1 MNIPFDG
8 FALAA
13 NLIGGLALF
22 LFGMDILT
30 DALKSVAGSYLKTML
45 ARMTHNRFVGVAT
58 GAVVTAVI
66 QSSSITT
73 VLLVGFISAGLI
85 STSQSVAVIIGA
97 NIGTTVTAQ
106 LLAFKVTKLAL
117 PILAAGF
124 FTSFLAAREEWRQ
137 NGRIFLG
144 LGLVFF
150 GMAVMS
156 EAMTPLRDFKPFLD
170 FMVSIDHPLLAVLIG
185 ALFTAVVQSS
195 SATTGILLV
204 MAGQGLIGLEAA
216 IALSL
221 GANIGTCVTAYLAS
235 IGRPS
240 DAVRAALIHVLF
252 NVVGVLIWI
261 GFVEE
266 LAMFARHISPVH
278 SELTGH
284 ERAIAEMPRQI
295 ANVHTLFNVAN
306 AILFVGFTTQMTRL
320 VEWLVPDRPLAADTG
335 AEPKYLDEK
344 LLDTPELA
352 LDVARREIVR
362 LGGLV
367 SDMLEQAMPIAV
379 SGAPVQLRQLGVMDR
394 PVDLLHRSVIG
405 YLRKVS
411 LKSLLPAQSELLV
424 ALIHIANDLEQLG
437 DHIATRIV
445 TSATKRQ
452 QEHVVI
458 SSVTVTAI
466 ADLHAK
472 ILYALKQTLMAL
484 EEEDRAGAERT
495 RAMKQDLSETLEA
508 IAAHEIKRLQTD
520 EPRRLVTYARE
531 IELIGILDDIFR
543 ITRRIAATQTKIFD
557 TEQRG
562 TEADGPTA

>member
-58 GAVVTAVI
+58 GAVVTAII

-156 EAMTPLRDFKPFLD
+156 EAMAPLRNFKPFLD
-170 FMVSIDHPLLAVLIG
+170 FMVSIDHPLLAALIG
-185 ALFTAVVQSS
+185 AVFTAVVQSS

-252 NVVGVLIWI
+252 NSAGVLIWI

-295 ANVHTLFNVAN
+295 ANVHTFFNVAN
-306 AILFVGFTTQMTRL
+306 AILFLGFTTQMTRL
-320 VEWLVPDRPLAADTG
+320 VEWLVPDRPLAAVAG

-344 LLDTPELA
+344 LLDTPALA
-352 LDVARREIVR
+352 LDVARREVVR

-452 QEHVVI
+452 QENVVI
-458 SSVTVTAI
+458 SSATATAI

-472 ILYALKQTLMAL
+472 VLNALNQTLLAL
-484 EEEDRAGAERT
+484 EDEDRAGAERT
-495 RAMKQDLSETLEA
+495 RALKQDLTETLEA
-508 IAAHEIKRLQTD
+508 IADHEIKRLQTD

-557 TEQRG
+557 LGRE
-562 TEADGPTA
+562 EAKSPV